1 MNFIVLL
8 AVKGENI
15 FLVASDQQD
24 WGSQI
29 MWQEVQPRQVESA
42 GTHSSPSHRHGSVTV
57 TVKRL

>member
-1 MNFIVLL
+1 MNQFNYTYIPQVKNIFKSRLIFMNFIVLL

-29 MWQEVQPRQVESA
+29 M
-42 GTHSSPSHRHGSVTV
+42 
-57 TVKRL
+57 